1 MELYVGPY
9 CGHVIPASL
18 LTLPPV
24 DSGNHCS
31 HYKMSSRMPLYF
43 ESLPQSQR
51 PREEHSRLC
60 CPYSVAKLYL
70 AQQPTLSVRISQARI
85 LEGVAISF
93 SRDSRLC
100 FGQILI
106 PYLASGEW
114 DKNIFFFKEI
124 FFYDLEIN
132 FLNENQGPAHSDLFS
147 LYCK

>member
-1 MELYVGPY
+1 MQDSGRANQPGTKVGKMKGGQNHSQNHYNGTLCRTY

-43 ESLPQSQR
+43 VSLPQSQS
-51 PREEHSRLC
+51 PKEEHSRLC
-60 CPYSVAKLYL
+60 CPYSVAKLESGP
-70 AQQPTLSVRISQARI
+70 ATHSVHSGI
-85 LEGVAISF
+85 
-93 SRDSRLC
+93 C

-106 PYLASGEW
+106 PNLALGEW

-124 FFYDLEIN
+124 FF
-132 FLNENQGPAHSDLFS
+132 
-147 LYCK
+147 